1 MSPIFLL
8 LFKKY
13 LFALHPCYDCQLE
26 EINIILGD
34 KSSNV
39 ITRMDL
45 LRSSQLLQYVER
57 HQTAL
62 SRLPKLEQ
70 RLSSLLNN
78 ISIAR
83 STHEPVVM
91 ATEYQQQLTKMIATV
106 EKYRA
111 TNPSSVVSGSLQG
124 LQLVVEWWVSD
135 SSLVLLSQKPI
146 FCTIK
151 LSM

>member
-39 ITRMDL
+39 ITRMHL
-45 LRSSQLLQYVER
+45 LRSSQLLQYVDR

-70 RLSSLLNN
+70 RLSSLLND

-111 TNPSSVVSGSLQG
+111 TNPCSVVSGSLQG

-135 SSLVLLSQKPI
+135 CSLVLLSQKPI